1 MEAID
6 PQKRFGLQGFENAI
20 SSVLRRILLVNKNEQ
35 KYRNYLGVF
44 FLPVSG
50 VIGKVQ
56 RYRKKGKTVMPS
68 RSLQAKGET
77 CTLQSGE
84 TL

>member
-1 MEAID
+1 M
-6 PQKRFGLQGFENAI
+6 
-20 SSVLRRILLVNKNEQ
+20 NKNTVIIW
-35 KYRNYLGVF
+35 VF

-56 RYRKKGKTVMPS
+56 RYRKKGKTVMQS

>member
-1 MEAID
+1 M
-6 PQKRFGLQGFENAI
+6 PQKRFGLQDFENAI
-20 SSVLRRILLVNKNEQ
+20 SSVFHRTHLVNKMN
-35 KYRNYLGVF
+35 KNTVIIWVF
-44 FLPVSG
+44 VFLPVSG